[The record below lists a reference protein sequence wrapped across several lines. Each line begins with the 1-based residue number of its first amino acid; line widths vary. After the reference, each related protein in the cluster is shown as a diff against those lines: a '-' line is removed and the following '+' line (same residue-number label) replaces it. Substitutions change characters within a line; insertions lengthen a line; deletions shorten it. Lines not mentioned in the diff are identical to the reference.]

1 MENGFEPV
9 SMNNNQQKSVR
20 VGLIGSGS
28 VACRIHLPGLR
39 LCPGVEI
46 TGVASVDDD
55 AEEKTGV
62 KRIYRSYR
70 QLLEQPEIDAVVI
83 ATPNHLHREMAL
95 AALAAGKHVLCEK
108 PLALNAVEGAEMLA
122 AAQKS
127 GLVHMTAFTYRY
139 APSVRYLRQLVDR
152 GELGVIRVVRASY
165 LMALSTHLL
174 GWRSSKEFA
183 GSGVLADIGSHLIHL
198 VQWLAGDIASL
209 TAKSRDFR
217 DGVASDVED
226 WIAFLAEFS
235 SGARGTFEISRVC
248 PGRGADITEN
258 MRIELYGSSGAAVFS
273 LQDPW
278 GLQVS
283 IGEAAREPARLLERV
298 EVPESYLKLAGAP
311 RNPREGENRW
321 TYRYDQA
328 FQFIESVRRVEIEPP
343 SFEDGLR
350 CQKVLDA
357 ALASSQ
363 TGKWTAIS

>member
-1 MENGFEPV
+1 MKNT
-9 SMNNNQQKSVR
+9 SQSNLR

-46 TGVASVDDD
+46 TGVSSVDAD
-55 AEEKTGV
+55 AREKTGV
-62 KRIYRSYR
+62 AAIYPAYQ

-95 AALAAGKHVLCEK
+95 AAFAAGKHVLCEK
-108 PLALNAVEGAEMLA
+108 PLALDAAEAAEMLD

-127 GLVHMTAFTYRY
+127 GRVHMTAFTYRY
-139 APSVRYLRQLVDR
+139 TPAVRYLKHLVDQ
-152 GELGVIRVVRASY
+152 GEIGVIRVVRASY
-165 LMALSTHLL
+165 LMALSKHLL

-209 TAKSRDFR
+209 TARSRDFR
-217 DGVASDVED
+217 NDAASDVED
-226 WIAFLAEFS
+226 WIAFLTEFT
-235 SGARGTFEISRVC
+235 SGACGTLEISRLC

-258 MRIELYGSSGAAVFS
+258 MQIELYGSNGAAVFS

-278 GLQVS
+278 GLRVA
-283 IGEAAREPARLLERV
+283 IGEAGRDPARLLERID
-298 EVPESYLKLAGAP
+298 VPEPHLKLAGSP
-311 RNPREGENRW
+311 RDPREGEKRW

-328 FQFIESVRRVEIEPP
+328 FQFVDSVRRGVAEPP
-343 SFEDGLR
+343 SFEEGLR

-357 ALASSQ
+357 ALASSR
-363 TGKWTAIS
+363 TGKWLGIS

>member
-1 MENGFEPV
+1 MKNDPA
-9 SMNNNQQKSVR
+9 NIR

-46 TGVASVDDD
+46 AGISSVDDD

-62 KRIYRSYR
+62 TPVHRSY
-70 QLLEQPEIDAVVI
+70 QKLLERPDIDAVVI
-83 ATPNHLHREMAL
+83 ATPNHLHQEMAL
-95 AALAAGKHVLCEK
+95 AAFAAGKHVLCEK
-108 PLALNAVEGAEMLA
+108 PLALDAAEAAEMLDA
-122 AAQKS
+122 ARKS
-127 GLVHMTAFTYRY
+127 GRVHMTAFTYRY
-139 APSVRYLRQLVDR
+139 APAVRYLKRLVEQ
-152 GELGVIRVVRASY
+152 GELGSIRVVRASY

-209 TAKSRDFR
+209 TARSRDFR
-217 DGVASDVED
+217 NDSASDVED
-226 WIAFLAEFS
+226 WIAFLAEFT
-235 SGARGTFEISRVC
+235 SGARGTLEISRIC

-258 MRIELYGSSGAAVFS
+258 MQIELYGSNGAAVFS

-278 GLQVS
+278 GLRVA
-283 IGEAAREPARLLERV
+283 IGEAGRDPSRLLERID
-298 EVPESYLKLAGAP
+298 VPESQLKLDGSP
-311 RNPREGENRW
+311 RDPREGEKRW
-321 TYRYDQA
+321 TYRYDQT
-328 FQFIESVRRVEIEPP
+328 FQFVDSVRHGVVRPP

-357 ALASSQ
+357 ALTSSR
-363 TGKWTAIS
+363 TGKWVEIP